1 MLSPLVYLK
10 KYDFKS
16 IGLQL
21 GEFILSNKTLTVG
34 MILLGGIVFMAVF
47 ADFIAPYDYAE
58 MNDNCGEDYPF
69 CHYAPPSPEHPFGTT
84 MLGRDMLSRIIYG
97 SRVALLMAVGA
108 TIIALA
114 IGVPLGVL
122 SGYFGGPIDRL
133 ATMIADTIYAFPS
146 LLLAILLA
154 IAFTE
159 FADLKVV
166 LAVSVSTAVVYTP
179 LYFRIVRSQVLQVK
193 EESYIEAAQSMGA
206 RTPTILIRYVVP
218 NIIAAPIALIAFN
231 MTEAILTN
239 AALAFLGMG
248 IQPPTPDWGYDVY
261 DNRSLS
267 KIRNFP
273 WLIFFPALMI
283 FLLSFAFS
291 LIGDALNDKFNPLI
305 AKKHEAK

>member
-1 MLSPLVYLK
+1 MLSPLASLK

-21 GEFILSNKTLTVG
+21 GEFILANKTLTVG
-34 MILLGGIVFMAVF
+34 LILLGGIVFMALF
-47 ADFIAPYDYAE
+47 ADFISPYDYAE

-69 CHYAPPSPEHPFGTT
+69 CHYAPPSPEHPLGTT
-84 MLGRDMLSRIIYG
+84 MLGRDMLSRLIYG
-97 SRVALLMAVGA
+97 SRVALIMAVGA

-114 IGVPLGVL
+114 IGVPLGIL

-133 ATMIADTIYAFPS
+133 ATMIADAIYAFPS

-218 NIIAAPIALIAFN
+218 NILAAPIALIAFN

-267 KIRNFP
+267 MIRNYP